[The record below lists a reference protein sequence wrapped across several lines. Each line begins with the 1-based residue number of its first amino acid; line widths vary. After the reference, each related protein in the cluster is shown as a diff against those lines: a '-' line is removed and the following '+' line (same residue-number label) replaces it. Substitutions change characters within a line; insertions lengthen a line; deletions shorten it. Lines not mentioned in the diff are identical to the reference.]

1 MEVWSN
7 IYGAIFNTILQAVIW
22 VESFA
27 YKMILHFH
35 FVNVAVNFRKEFDQ
49 VHGTVT
55 CTFVF
60 WSCNNISASM
70 CAYSNNIA
78 CACAYNFSQQVCHLF

>member
-55 CTFVF
+55 CTYMFSEVAIT
-60 WSCNNISASM
+60 SRHQCVH
-70 CAYSNNIA
+70 IA
-78 CACAYNFSQQVCHLF
+78 II

>member
-1 MEVWSN
+1 MELRIEWKLSKSPRIMEVWSN

-35 FVNVAVNFRKEFDQ
+35 FVNVAVNFRKEFDL
-49 VHGTVT
+49 VHGNIT

-60 WSCNNISASM
+60 WSSNNISAAM
-70 CAYSNNIA
+70 FEKEKN
-78 CACAYNFSQQVCHLF
+78 